1 MQGFERAKRDSSQAQ
16 NDKKQIIKSQ
26 PRLHTPSPEATPLFL
41 EKNKRSGD
49 IFQTIQALVAMPA
62 KPTQSLLR
70 IPLLWD
76 ECHLPGSAPFFRR
89 HLLKEMV

>member
-41 EKNKRSGD
+41 EGNIHQRDYYHSKWVVKSRSCCYSH
-49 IFQTIQALVAMPA
+49 QQL
-62 KPTQSLLR
+62 
-70 IPLLWD
+70 
-76 ECHLPGSAPFFRR
+76 
-89 HLLKEMV
+89 